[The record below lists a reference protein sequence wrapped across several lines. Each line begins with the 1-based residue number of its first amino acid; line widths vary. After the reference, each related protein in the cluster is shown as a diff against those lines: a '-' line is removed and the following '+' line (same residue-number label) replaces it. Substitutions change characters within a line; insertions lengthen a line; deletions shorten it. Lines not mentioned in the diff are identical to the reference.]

1 MQDIFIDGKRRRSL
15 EIARLSL
22 PVLVYYASVLNRPT
36 TYQQLAKLVGCH
48 QRNFQR
54 PFGYIHE
61 WIKILE
67 DESGKS
73 IPAIPLLV
81 FQKGRTVPAI
91 GGVEW
96 LLKKRGFSDSD
107 IDLMSPTLKQSA
119 IDAEVT
125 QIKQFLHW
133 NDVLEQLNL
142 VRYVPPE
149 TSIVEITKTL
159 STRKGSGESPEH
171 KRLKEYI
178 AHFPETVG
186 ISKGVLRTTL
196 EFILPSLDKIDILFE
211 TEDAEWICVEVKA
224 FDADEP
230 EITRGLYQCVKY
242 EALARALRRD
252 LGEMPRVR
260 SLLAMEG
267 SLSPALVTR
276 RDVLNVE
283 VIAAITVSG

>member
-1 MQDIFIDGKRRRSL
+1 M
-15 EIARLSL
+15 L
-22 PVLVYYASVLNRPT
+22 PL
-36 TYQQLAKLVGCH
+36 
-48 QRNFQR
+48 
-54 PFGYIHE
+54 GYIHE
-61 WIKILE
+61 WTKILE

-81 FQKGRTVPAI
+81 FQKGKTTPAI

-125 QIKQFLHW
+125 RIKEFLDW
-133 NDVLEQLNL
+133 NDVLEQLGL

-149 TSIVEITKTL
+149 NSIVEITKTL
-159 STRKGSGESPEH
+159 SKRKGSGESSAH
-171 KRLKEYI
+171 KRLKEYV
-178 AHFPETVG
+178 AHFPEIVG
-186 ISKGVLRTTL
+186 ISKAVVRTTL
-196 EFILPSLDKIDILFE
+196 EFILPSLDRIDILFE
-211 TEDAEWICVEVKA
+211 TEDSEWICVEVKA
-224 FDADEP
+224 FEADDA

-242 EALARALRRD
+242 KALAAAFRRD

-267 SLSPALVTR
+267 SLSPALITR
-276 RDVLNVE
+276 MDVLNVE
-283 VIAAITVSG
+283 VIDAITIAS